1 MTTFGQIRDL
11 NFLANFV
18 VLILNVHKLRQFLEV
33 WIFKKSYDFVKIAVW
48 LSEIY
53 DINLNDFD
61 MVLKTSIN
69 VGRKLTYSLLGFW
82 FSFFFPDW

>member
-33 WIFKKSYDFVKIAVW
+33 WIFKKSYDFIKIAV
-48 LSEIY
+48 
-53 DINLNDFD
+53 
-61 MVLKTSIN
+61 
-69 VGRKLTYSLLGFW
+69 
-82 FSFFFPDW
+82 